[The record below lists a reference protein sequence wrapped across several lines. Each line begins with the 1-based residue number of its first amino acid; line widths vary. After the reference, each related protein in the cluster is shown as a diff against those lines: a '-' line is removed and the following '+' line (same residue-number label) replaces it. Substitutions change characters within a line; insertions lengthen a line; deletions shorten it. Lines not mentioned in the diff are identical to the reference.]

1 LNLLLI
7 NSGDENA
14 FAALY
19 DSKELIVSYASEFD
33 KDSKR
38 KLPDNLINC
47 IQKLKANNSEEFN
60 NAAAIAVTTGPG
72 SFTGIRVG
80 LSIAKGIASALG
92 IPLIPASNFELT
104 YRRIPSVKNGE
115 KYCILIPAKL
125 PEYYFS
131 IWSNDVEI
139 NKGCVLFDELS
150 SITDEN
156 TTIVAN
162 FDNETKRK
170 HSYFTYINTENL
182 ENEADIML
190 SLALSHFKS
199 GNFRD
204 PSEIEPLYMKDFV
217 VKKHN

>member
-1 LNLLLI
+1 MNLLLI

-19 DSKELIVSYASEFD
+19 NSKELLVSYSSDFKNETL
-33 KDSKR
+33 R

-47 IQKLKANNSEEFN
+47 IQKLSENNRKDFDN
-60 NAAAIAVTTGPG
+60 IKAIAVTIGPG

-80 LSIAKGIASALG
+80 ISIAKGIASAFD
-92 IPLIPASNFELT
+92 IPIIPISNFELA
-104 YRRIPSVKNGE
+104 YNRILLAENGH

-131 IWSNDVEI
+131 IWSEGKEI
-139 NKGCVLFDELS
+139 NKGCIDFDKLS

-162 FDNETKRK
+162 FDNETKVK
-170 HSYFTYINTENL
+170 HSYFAFIKSEN
-182 ENEADIML
+182 
-190 SLALSHFKS
+190 
-199 GNFRD
+199 
-204 PSEIEPLYMKDFV
+204 SED
-217 VKKHN
+217 